1 MKRRISSQI
10 LSGLV
15 LIVIGGMFLLRQ
27 MGYTSFSI
35 GYLISNFWPAI
46 LIFLGLQRLL
56 STGDYSS
63 RGSSA
68 IGGLF
73 FLAIGVY
80 FLGRNLGWFYLSAGD
95 FFKMF
100 IPVML
105 IGGGLYVI
113 FKPRRNDPP
122 VPPPPPSPP
131 DFFPPGKKTVD
142 VEPPQP
148 LESTLDEQFEQKF
161 GKPFG
166 SSSFEDPKAS
176 SERKN
181 WDQYPQN
188 DDEEDGPR
196 FNSAFDRLKD
206 KHERHLNKHYDR
218 QERHARRFQERQER
232 HAHRDQERQ
241 ERHARRH
248 GEWDEEYDHHHHG
261 SKDSTNRSAFIGDI
275 HMGRDHF
282 QLKHTNISQFIG
294 DTVIDL
300 TNAQI
305 AYGETK
311 INISAF
317 VGDIKVFIPDDMDLG
332 VSVNSSSFI
341 GDMQVLDESRSG
353 FMSNVQ
359 FKTPYYKER
368 GKKVRIT
375 VSAFIGDV
383 KVKSVG

>member
-1 MKRRISSQI
+1 MKRRVSSQI

-15 LIVIGGMFLLRQ
+15 LIGIGGMFMLRQ
-27 MGYTSFSI
+27 LGYTDFSI
-35 GYLISNFWPAI
+35 GYVISNFWPAI

-122 VPPPPPSPP
+122 VPPT
-131 DFFPPGKKTVD
+131 PPGYFPSGNNPLD
-142 VEPPQP
+142 VEPPKP
-148 LESTLDEQFEQKF
+148 MESTLDEQFEQKF
-161 GKPFG
+161 GKFSG
-166 SSSFEDPKAS
+166 SSSFEEPKAAAPKDTEWESYLHKDEREEEGQFGS
-176 SERKN
+176 S
-181 WDQYPQN
+181 
-188 DDEEDGPR
+188 GPR
-196 FNSAFDRLKD
+196 YREKQ
-206 KHERHLNKHYDR
+206 ERHFQRYQER
-218 QERHARRFQERQER
+218 QERHARR
-232 HAHRDQERQ
+232 HQERQ

-248 GEWDEEYDHHHHG
+248 GEWDEEYDHHSG
-261 SKDSTNRSAFIGDI
+261 KETSNRSAFIGDI

>member
-1 MKRRISSQI
+1 MKRRVSSHI
-10 LSGLV
+10 LSGLL
-15 LIVIGGMFLLRQ
+15 LIGIGGMFLLRQ
-27 MGYTSFSI
+27 MGYTDFSI

-46 LIFLGLQRLL
+46 LIYMGVQRLL
-56 STGDYSS
+56 SSGDYSS
-63 RGSSA
+63 KGSSA
-68 IGGLF
+68 IGGLV

-113 FKPRRNDPP
+113 FKPRRTEPP
-122 VPPPPPSPP
+122 VPPKPPGY
-131 DFFPPGKKTVD
+131 FPPGNNHVD
-142 VEPPQP
+142 VAPPGP

-161 GKPFG
+161 GKPSG
-166 SSSFEDPKAS
+166 HSSFEEPKTAS
-176 SERKN
+176 RGTDWE
-181 WDQYPQN
+181 QYLN
-188 DDEEDGPR
+188 KDEEAEDR
-196 FNSAFDRLKD
+196 EYSSSADRWKD
-206 KHERHLNKHYDR
+206 KHERHFN
-218 QERHARRFQERQER
+218 RHQERQER
-232 HAHRDQERQ
+232 HSRKHQERQ

-248 GEWDEEYDHHHHG
+248 GEWHEGDYDEHV
-261 SKDSTNRSAFIGDI
+261 SKESTNRSAFIGDI
-275 HMGRDHF
+275 HMGREHF
-282 QLKHTNISQFIG
+282 QLKNTNLSQFIG
-294 DTVIDL
+294 DTVLDL

-305 AYGETK
+305 AYGETR

-341 GDMQVLDESRSG
+341 GDMEVLDESRSG

-368 GKKVRIT
+368 GKKVRII
-375 VSAFIGDV
+375 VSAFIGDI